1 MRGGGARRAG
11 TQGLAVGAVLKG
23 GSERGAGEEGKVGA
37 EVEVE
42 VQMEEKVVPDHLPRP
57 ARPLPF
63 S

>member
-1 MRGGGARRAG
+1 M
-11 TQGLAVGAVLKG
+11 GAVLKR